1 MPARS
6 KITENVQFSIERMIR
21 LWEGKLTWNALV
33 QRIEIELGIRVTRQT
48 LEDYVG
54 IYTAYKQKKEM
65 LRCGDNK
72 PERMITASDVELADK
87 VRRLETEL
95 EIARKTINEQK
106 RFLQRILQNA
116 AEIPS
121 LKGNIDLLISNRPED
136 KF

>member
-6 KITENVQFSIERMIR
+6 KVTEDIQFSIERMIR
-21 LWEGKLTWNALV
+21 LWEGKLTWSALV
-33 QRIEIELGIRVTRQT
+33 QRIEIELGIKVTRQT

-72 PERMITASDVELADK
+72 PDRMISSSDLELADR
-87 VRRLETEL
+87 VRRLEAEL

-116 AEIPS
+116 VEIPS
-121 LKGNIDLLISNRPED
+121 LKGNFDLLISNRPED
-136 KF
+136 NF

>member
-1 MPARS
+1 MPARL
-6 KITENVQFSIERMIR
+6 KITENIQFSIERMIR

-72 PERMITASDVELADK
+72 PERVITGSGVELADK

-136 KF
+136 QI